1 MKRLLSYEEL
11 RDLYIEN
18 EPPEGEETEL
28 EEVVRL
34 AKQRMI
40 WKLLSPTEIQQLNS
54 SLEHRYYDSFGV

>member
-11 RDLYIEN
+11 RDLYLKN
-18 EPPEGEETEL
+18 EPPEHEETEL

-54 SLEHRYYDSFGV
+54 TLEHFYYDSFGV